1 MDRRQFLVA
10 AAGLAVAPRSLAA
23 VDAPR
28 RLVLVTADLES
39 HVVAVDATSGRVVER
54 IATRTYPRSIET
66 VGASAVVCHSEIGV
80 VSILDTQRR
89 AVRHVL
95 EGFAQPR
102 YVAAHPDG
110 RHAYVTDAERGEV
123 VLLDVAAG
131 RVLARRRVGDRA
143 RHVAIDR
150 AGMRLWVA
158 LGSKAREVA
167 VVELAGVRPGSVR
180 LFAPPAL
187 AHDVAFAPDGRHAW
201 VSAGEARELAVY
213 DRRSGRVVAR
223 PSAGWAPQH
232 VTFSVDRAYVT
243 SGWSGSLQVHRLDGR
258 PLRSTP
264 VPVGSYNVQQ
274 AHGLVVTPALGRGYL
289 TTVTLAGHP
298 VRSEKVARS
307 SHDACVV

>member
-89 AVRHVL
+89 TVRHVL

-143 RHVAIDR
+143 RHVAIDP

-167 VVELAGVRPGSVR
+167 VVELPGVRPGSVR
-180 LFAPPAL
+180 
-187 AHDVAFAPDGRHAW
+187 R
-201 VSAGEARELAVY
+201 VSAL
-213 DRRSGRVVAR
+213 
-223 PSAGWAPQH
+223 
-232 VTFSVDRAYVT
+232 
-243 SGWSGSLQVHRLDGR
+243 
-258 PLRSTP
+258 
-264 VPVGSYNVQQ
+264 
-274 AHGLVVTPALGRGYL
+274 
-289 TTVTLAGHP
+289 
-298 VRSEKVARS
+298 
-307 SHDACVV
+307 